1 MSACLRLT
9 DIKKFQNLIIIDSAD
24 KLMIYM
30 FMNKNRI

>member
-24 KLMIYM
+24 SADVDLWVYE
-30 FMNKNRI
+30 